1 MSLNTLRNITI
12 YGKNLSSKY
21 LPFIYQEIKFL
32 YQTVL
37 SNLYSNNLYAL
48 AHIFRTDKLG
58 DHDYIEKY
66 VTHFLPLKNKNN
78 TILEIGIGGYSGDL
92 TGGNSLRMWKHYFKN
107 SQIYGIDLHDKSH
120 VQEHRITAFQGS
132 QDNENFLNRVVD
144 SIGVIDIVI
153 DDGSHIN
160 GHVID
165 TFKILFPSLSENGMY
180 IIEDTQTSYW
190 PKFGGDSYDLNN
202 PKTTVGFFKT
212 LVDGLNHRE
221 IARTGYA
228 SSYLDCNIKSIHFYR
243 NQIFIYKG
251 NNNFRSKYSHRYL
264 Y

>member
-1 MSLNTLRNITI
+1 MSLNTVRNITI
-12 YGKNLSSKY
+12 YGKNVTRKY

-37 SNLYSNNLYAL
+37 SHLYSNNLYTL

-66 VTHFLPLKNKNN
+66 VSHFSPLKNKRN
-78 TILEIGIGGYSGDL
+78 TILEIGIGGYSSQL
-92 TGGNSLRMWKHYFKN
+92 AGGNSLRMWKHYFKN
-107 SQIYGIDLHDKSH
+107 SHIYGIDVHDKSH
-120 VQEHRITAFQGS
+120 VQERRITIFQGS
-132 QDNENFLNRVVD
+132 QDDEKFLRRVVG

-165 TFKILFPSLSENGMY
+165 TFKLLFPSLSENGMY
-180 IIEDTQTSYW
+180 VIEDTQTSYW
-190 PKFGGDSYDLNN
+190 PKFGGDSYDLNSS
-202 PKTTVGFFKT
+202 KTTVGYFKN
-212 LVDGLNHRE
+212 LIDGLNHSE
-221 IARTGYA
+221 IARIGYV
-228 SSYLDCNIKSIHFYR
+228 SSYLDCNIKSIHFYH

-251 NNNFRSKYSHRYL
+251 KNNFRSKYSDRYL